1 MAQKSNLEQHMRIH
15 TGEKP
20 YQCSYCAKRFVQS
33 SALYQHERFHRNEKP
48 YTCSHC
54 EKKFSQKGHLRLH
67 VRIHTGE
74 KLLSCPHCKKKF
86 MSKKTL
92 SKHIEAHSAD
102 AGEHPENT
110 SCASE
115 NDQNMYSLRPRLQKS
130 YHNVV
135 GDFIKSEYEPIFV
148 KSEEPDNDVKM
159 YDMYRT
165 CIMEEK
171 IKVEE
176 HITVKEE
183 IVSD

>member
-1 MAQKSNLEQHMRIH
+1 MAQKSHLEQHMRIH
-15 TGEKP
+15 TGERP

-33 SALYQHERFHRNEKP
+33 SALYQHERFHRNERP
-48 YTCSHC
+48 YRVPL

-67 VRIHTGE
+67 VKISHSRGGIRDCPTVIKE
-74 KLLSCPHCKKKF
+74 SRVNNLS
-86 MSKKTL
+86 
-92 SKHIEAHSAD
+92 AH

-135 GDFIKSEYEPIFV
+135 GDFIKSEYKPIFV
-148 KSEEPDNDVKM
+148 KSEEPDNDIKM